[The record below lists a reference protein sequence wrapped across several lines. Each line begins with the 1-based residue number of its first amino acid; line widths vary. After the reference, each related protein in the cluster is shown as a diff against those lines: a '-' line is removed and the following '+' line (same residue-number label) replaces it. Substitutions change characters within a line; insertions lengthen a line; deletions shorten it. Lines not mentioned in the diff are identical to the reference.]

1 MNAHQAAEH
10 INRLFLEIDNPI
22 WINPDYTLWEIAYL
36 RSKGM
41 NRKQINDYRI
51 MINKMTADQMV
62 KYDIVSGNVTSRT
75 MK

>member
-10 INRLFLEIDNPI
+10 INRLFLEI
-22 WINPDYTLWEIAYL
+22 DYTLWEIAYL